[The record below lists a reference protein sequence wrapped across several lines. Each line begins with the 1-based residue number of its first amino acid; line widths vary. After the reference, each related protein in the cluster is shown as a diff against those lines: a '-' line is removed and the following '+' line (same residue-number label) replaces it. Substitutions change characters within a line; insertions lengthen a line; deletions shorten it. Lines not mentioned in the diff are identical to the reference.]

1 MRHVSIRARAPERQ
15 GKAAFC
21 ESFATCPQRWR
32 GLWMNHEGQA
42 SRMPLRCGFLPY
54 FESRG
59 KWWIRRA
66 DLGRTRPARLWI
78 SGEVRGKTAQEASPA
93 GPIPVAHSPP
103 ATFACWADHAV
114 DGNGMNQTSTT
125 VPQDLW
131 TAALD
136 RLEPRYN
143 KPVFEMWL
151 KPMRLVDLTP
161 SEIVLAVQTTFARD
175 WVENR
180 LKGDIT
186 AVLHELLGA
195 EVALRVVVD
204 PGAETHTPATAVPAA
219 KAAPTDDLRIGHLN
233 PRYTFDDFVIGNSNR
248 FAHAAA
254 LAVADAP
261 AMAYNPLFLYGG
273 VGLGKTH
280 LMHAIGH
287 RVLAHN
293 PSANIVYVSSEKF
306 TNEFIIA
313 IKNNQ
318 TVEFRNRYRHVDVLL
333 IDDIQFLEGKEQ
345 TQEEFFHTFN
355 SLHEA
360 QKQLVISS
368 DRPPK
373 EIQTLESRLRSRFEW
388 GLLTD
393 IQPPDFETREA
404 ILRKKAET
412 EKVPVPD
419 EVLAFIAKVIPS
431 NIREL
436 EGSLI
441 RVVAFASLTKSA
453 ITVELASEVLKNAV
467 AQAPMH
473 RVTIPLIKERVA
485 KHYGIS
491 IKEMEAQRRDQRVTL
506 PRQIA
511 MYIAWQLTG
520 ASLPQ
525 IAREFGKKD
534 HTTAMYARDKIADM
548 MDADEAFRNK
558 VRSLVSQ
565 IQTE

>member
-1 MRHVSIRARAPERQ
+1 MHTSLA
-15 GKAAFC
+15 
-21 ESFATCPQRWR
+21 
-32 GLWMNHEGQA
+32 
-42 SRMPLRCGFLPY
+42 
-54 FESRG
+54 
-59 KWWIRRA
+59 
-66 DLGRTRPARLWI
+66 
-78 SGEVRGKTAQEASPA
+78 TAQ
-93 GPIPVAHSPP
+93 
-103 ATFACWADHAV
+103 
-114 DGNGMNQTSTT
+114 TS
-125 VPQDLW
+125 DLW
-131 TAALD
+131 AAALEL
-136 RLEPRYN
+136 LEPRYN
-143 KPVFEMWL
+143 RPVFEMWL
-151 KPMRLVDLTP
+151 KPMRLVELTP
-161 SEIVLAVQTTFARD
+161 DEIVLAVNTTFARD

-186 AVLHELLGA
+186 SVLRDILGA
-195 EVALRVVVD
+195 EIALRVVVD
-204 PGAETHTPATAVPAA
+204 PGAGTESVATAVPARP
-219 KAAPTDDLRIGHLN
+219 AAVTEELRVGNLN

-248 FAHAAA
+248 FAHAASQ
-254 LAVADAP
+254 AVAEAP

-287 RVLAHN
+287 RVLARN
-293 PSANIVYVSSEKF
+293 PHANIVYVSSEKF

-412 EKVPVPD
+412 EQVPVPD
-419 EVLAFIAKVIPS
+419 DVLAFIAKVIPS

-441 RVVAFASLTKSA
+441 RVVAYASLTKSA
-453 ITVELASEVLKNAV
+453 ITVELAGEVLKNAV
-467 AQAPMH
+467 AAAPMH
-473 RVTIPLIKERVA
+473 RVTIPLIKERVS
-485 KHYGIS
+485 KFFGIS
-491 IKEMEAQRRDQRVTL
+491 IKEMEAQRRDQRVTM
-506 PRQIA
+506 PRQVA

-548 MDADEAFRNK
+548 MDADEAFRNR
-558 VRSLVSQ
+558 VRTLIAQVQSD
-565 IQTE
+565 

>member
-1 MRHVSIRARAPERQ
+1 M
-15 GKAAFC
+15 
-21 ESFATCPQRWR
+21 
-32 GLWMNHEGQA
+32 GLAVGSAGISNE
-42 SRMPLRCGFLPY
+42 
-54 FESRG
+54 
-59 KWWIRRA
+59 
-66 DLGRTRPARLWI
+66 LWL
-78 SGEVRGKTAQEASPA
+78 TALNA
-93 GPIPVAHSPP
+93 
-103 ATFACWADHAV
+103 
-114 DGNGMNQTSTT
+114 
-125 VPQDLW
+125 
-131 TAALD
+131 
-136 RLEPRYN
+136 LEPKYS

-151 KPMRLVDLTP
+151 KRMRLLELNGA
-161 SEIVLAVQTTFARD
+161 EIVLSVHTPFAKD

-180 LKGDIT
+180 LKTDIA
-186 AVLHELLGA
+186 AVLSDILG
-195 EVALRVVVD
+195 EPISLRFVVVEPSGD
-204 PGAETHTPATAVPAA
+204 EPLETTAGRPFGPAERRPGE
-219 KAAPTDDLRIGHLN
+219 LN
-233 PRYTFDDFVIGNSNR
+233 WRYTFEAFVIGQSNR

-254 LAVADAP
+254 QAVAETP
-261 AMAYNPLFLYGG
+261 GRAYNPLFLYGG
-273 VGLGKTH
+273 VGLGETH

-287 RVLAHN
+287 RVI
-293 PSANIVYVSSEKF
+293 SANPKAKVVYISSETF
-306 TNEFIIA
+306 TNEFINA
-313 IKNNQ
+313 IKNNK
-318 TVEFRNRYRHVDVLL
+318 TDDFRNRYRHVDVLL

-355 SLHEA
+355 SLHEM

-373 EIQTLESRLRSRFEW
+373 EIQTLENRLRSRFEW

-419 EVLAFIAKVIPS
+419 DVLAFIAKVIPS

-441 RVVAFASLTKSA
+441 RVVAFASLTKST
-453 ITVELASEVLKNAV
+453 ISVELAAEVLKNAV

-473 RVTIPLIKERVA
+473 RVTIPGIKERVA

-491 IKEMEAQRRDQRVTL
+491 ITEMEAQRRDQRVTL

-525 IAREFGKKD
+525 IAREVGKKD

-548 MDADEAFRNK
+548 MEADEAFRNK
-558 VRSLVSQ
+558 IRSLVAQ
-565 IQTE
+565 IQSE